1 MKNTIFA
8 TLFILILL
16 WLAACS
22 PSPGSQNT
30 AVNPTPEN
38 AGGTAVVYDT
48 AAPPDLP
55 LIPAF
60 NSGFLGPDEEE
71 PFARVNFELNT
82 TLPAGPQTIVVE
94 QHNFRAM
101 TEADARRIATQLG
114 FTGPLYLQD
123 AAYVDDTVPPTYVA
137 FDGSRRLT
145 MQGSGVTYEDWAI
158 ALGYHNRLPFEQ
170 AAPLAETFLG
180 ARGVLDF
187 DYEIRPVPGSDVGV
201 YRLRNGIRVE
211 QPEIG
216 VTVDTDGTIAFFSYP
231 AAREIETLGNY
242 PLRSAEAAWQLIQA
256 GVVHNGI
263 PYSLLPDDEAMPPAD
278 DVATPDFWRAPYEAG
293 QEVHRYGFATVY
305 RPLDQSSALRIQ
317 VENDLSLAADESTL
331 QAIAEHPTDLL
342 HIWGVVRT
350 EESIKVLDVA
360 GWEVVLAP
368 EVASW
373 QGQIKRDGEQTL
385 LVTGDGQI
393 FVIPNV
399 PADVTD
405 GQAVMVSA
413 WTHREAGAA
422 YPVLDWGSISAID
435 TELPGPEAEPPP
447 FMHEGQMPTVGTAV
461 IIGEVKLLYYPMILL
476 PAEPTSA
483 SPYVIRILLLP
494 VWKFFGQTDNDQRV
508 EFLVPAVA
516 PEYLQTSPRP

>member
-38 AGGTAVVYDT
+38 AGGTAVVDDT

-187 DYEIRPVPGSDVGV
+187 DYEVRPVPGGDIGV
-201 YRLRNGIRVE
+201 YHLRNGIRVE
-211 QPEIG
+211 QPEMG

-242 PLRSAEAAWQLIQA
+242 PLRSAEAAWQLIKA
-256 GVVHNGI
+256 GVIQNGI
-263 PYSLLPDDEAMPPAD
+263 PYYLLPGDEQMQPPD
-278 DVATPDFWRAPYEAG
+278 DVAAPRFWRAPYEAG
-293 QEVHRYGFATVY
+293 QIVHRYGFVTLY
-305 RPLDQSSALRIQ
+305 RPLDEGSALRLQI
-317 VENDLSLAADESTL
+317 ENDLRLSADEGTL
-331 QAIAEHPTDLL
+331 QAIAEHSIDLL
-342 HIWGVVRT
+342 HIWGTVRA
-350 EESIKVLDVA
+350 EDAIKVLDIA
-360 GWEVVLAP
+360 GWEVVPSAEMLSSHGHI
-368 EVASW
+368 E
-373 QGQIKRDGEQTL
+373 RNGEQVL
-385 LVTGDGQI
+385 LVTNSGETFI
-393 FVIPNV
+393 LPNV
-399 PADVTD
+399 PFDVMD
-405 GQAVMVSA
+405 GQAVTVNA
-413 WTHREAGAA
+413 WSQRDAGEA
-422 YPVLDWGSISAID
+422 YPVLDWGIIDAIVAEPEA
-435 TELPGPEAEPPP
+435 TEAEPPP
-447 FMHEGQMPTVGTAV
+447 FTHEGQTPELGTEV
-461 IIGEVKLLYYPMILL
+461 IIGEVQLLYYPMVLSPTE
-476 PAEPTSA
+476 PAEP
-483 SPYVIRILLLP
+483 SPYVIQIVLLP
-494 VWKFFGQTDNDQRV
+494 VWKFFGQTNNDQRV
-508 EFLVPAVA
+508 EFLVPAVT

>member
-1 MKNTIFA
+1 MKRIIF
-8 TLFILILL
+8 TLVILILL

-22 PSPGSQNT
+22 PSPSGQDT
-30 AVNPTPEN
+30 VVNPEPEDT
-38 AGGTAVVYDT
+38 GGAAVVDDT

-71 PFARVNFELNT
+71 PFAGVNFELKT

-94 QHNFRAM
+94 QHNFPAM
-101 TEADARRIATQLG
+101 TEADARRIADQLG
-114 FTGPLYLQD
+114 FTGPLYVQGV
-123 AAYVDDTVPPTYVA
+123 AYVDDAVPPTYVA

-158 ALGYHNRLPFEQ
+158 ALGYHDRLPFERS
-170 AAPLAETFLG
+170 APLAETFL
-180 ARGVLDF
+180 RERDVLDF
-187 DYEIRPVPGSDVGV
+187 DYEIGQIPGGDVGF
-201 YRLRNGIRVE
+201 YPLRNGIRLE
-211 QPEIG
+211 QPEIA
-216 VTVDTDGTIAFFSYP
+216 VTIDANGAIAFFTYP
-231 AAREIETLGNY
+231 ASREVELLGDY

-256 GVVHNGI
+256 GVVRNGI
-263 PYSLLPDDEAMPPAD
+263 PYSLLPGDEEMSPAD
-278 DVATPDFWRAPYEAG
+278 GVATPDFWRAPYEVG

-305 RPLDQSSALRIQ
+305 LPLDQSSTLRIQ
-317 VENDLSLAADESTL
+317 VENDLSLAADEGTL

-342 HIWGVVRT
+342 HVWGVVGA
-350 EESIKVLDVA
+350 EEGIKVLDVA
-360 GWEVVLAP
+360 GWEVVPAA
-368 EVASW
+368 EVVSW

-393 FVIPNV
+393 FILPNV
-399 PADVTD
+399 PTDVTD
-405 GQAVMVSA
+405 GQAVTVTT
-413 WTHREAGAA
+413 WTQREAGVA

-435 TELPGPEAEPPP
+435 TESPGPETEPPP
-447 FMHEGQMPTVGTAV
+447 FAHEGQLPAVGTAV
-461 IIGEVKLLYYPMILL
+461 IIGEVKLLYFPMILF

-483 SPYVIRILLLP
+483 SPYVNRIVLLP

-516 PEYLQTSPRP
+516 PEYLQMSPRP